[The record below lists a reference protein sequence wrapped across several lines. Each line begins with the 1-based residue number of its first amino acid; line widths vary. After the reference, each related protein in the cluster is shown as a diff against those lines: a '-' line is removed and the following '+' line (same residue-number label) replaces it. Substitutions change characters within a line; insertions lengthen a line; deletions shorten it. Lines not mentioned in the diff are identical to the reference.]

1 MSTKSCVVT
10 NNNMSKTQYQSVIRI
25 HTRLTMGKTI
35 WEVVNIK
42 NKQKRSW
49 DCSLRNATG
58 QRIVVRQ
65 MTFHE
70 AFLIMITQIG
80 LEPIIGQK
88 TRTPYSY
95 ISNTRSNRSLGECVR
110 YVC

>member
-10 NNNMSKTQYQSVIRI
+10 SNDMSKTQYQSVTRI
-25 HTRLTMGKTI
+25 HTRLTVGKTI
-35 WEVVNIK
+35 WEIVNIK
-42 NKQKRSW
+42 NKQKRPW

-58 QRIVVRQ
+58 QRIVVSQ

-70 AFLIMITQIG
+70 AFLIMITQLG
-80 LEPIIGQK
+80 LELIIGQT

-95 ISNTRSNRSLGECVR
+95 ISNTRSNQSLG
-110 YVC
+110 